1 MKNATLLL
9 SVFASAMLTSC
20 AGVSPTRI
28 ISNTV
33 GAAGGALI
41 GQKFSGG
48 DPLVTTA
55 SAGAGVLLS
64 ETLQAGSNAS
74 AQKSYDAW
82 YDKACSDSAKQQFQ
96 SLNERQRLGPQLD
109 DRTSVRLSKCRCPS
123 ARRTA
128 SSSRPAP
135 QSSAFRN
142 KATAPMKFT
151 VFLAGQRGRERV

>member
-1 MKNATLLL
+1 MKNATLLSL
-9 SVFASAMLTSC
+9 LASAMLTSC

-41 GQKFSGG
+41 GHNFSGG

-64 ETLQAGSNAS
+64 ETLQVGSNAS
-74 AQKSYDAW
+74 VQKSYDAG
-82 YDKACSDSAKQQFQ
+82 YDKARSDSAKQQFQ

-109 DRTSVRLSKCRCPS
+109 DRTSVRLLEVPLPERQENGVIFTPS
-123 ARRTA
+123 TA
-128 SSSRPAP
+128 TIRI
-135 QSSAFRN
+135 Q
-142 KATAPMKFT
+142 
-151 VFLAGQRGRERV
+151 E